1 MINPDARK
9 LTATAAAQA
18 SKQAN
23 RQKSQMLLYGI
34 ISFLCTTT
42 TILPYVVFAALESKQ
57 NIIFFQLRNTINQPI
72 IINHTSSNCR
82 QHDNC
87 IGLSLC
93 MDGKCTAAIPTDI
106 TCEGQ
111 EYCYAHQVCRFGV
124 CLESSVL
131 PRSGCLSHADCE
143 GQQLC
148 VKGRCKVALP
158 VGGFC
163 LDNSQC
169 GRMLTCKFNRCW
181 QAVGK
186 CKNEISI

>member
-1 MINPDARK
+1 
-9 LTATAAAQA
+9 
-18 SKQAN
+18 
-23 RQKSQMLLYGI
+23 MLLYGI

-42 TILPYVVFAALESKQ
+42 TILPYVVFAALE
-57 NIIFFQLRNTINQPI
+57 
-72 IINHTSSNCR
+72 NCR

-181 QAVGK
+181 QAVDSVHFD
-186 CKNEISI
+186 KNDMLKLHNPNWKKEFEPNYQKKPQQADVHHIDRTIGVLKQQ

>member
-9 LTATAAAQA
+9 LTATAATQA
-18 SKQAN
+18 SKQA
-23 RQKSQMLLYGI
+23 KKK
-34 ISFLCTTT
+34 
-42 TILPYVVFAALESKQ
+42 PDAD
-57 NIIFFQLRNTINQPI
+57 LRNNFFSMHH
-72 IINHTSSNCR
+72 NHHFALRYCR

-93 MDGKCTAAIPTDI
+93 TDGKCTAAIPTDI